1 VKATGQHEAAA
12 LAALDPDALIDDA
25 AAFLRVPS
33 TTGQERAALEALA
46 GLAAANGLPAEL
58 HRHDLAALRAHPD
71 HPGEEAPRAEL
82 WGLTVTLEAA
92 VPGAPRLAIDGHVDV
107 VPPGSVAWADGDPW
121 SGAVRDGFL
130 YGRGSADMKGAVV
143 ASLHALAAARE
154 LAHGEVVLLAVGS
167 EEDGGLGTF
176 AALQRDGRF
185 DACLIP
191 EPTGFD
197 VVCAQAGALT
207 FAGEVR
213 GVAAHAARRLEG
225 VSAIDRYLPVHAALA
240 AHERRLNQRVE
251 HELMAALELPYP
263 LLVGRLDAGEW
274 SSSVP
279 DRLRFAGR
287 APVRVGE
294 DVEAARRGVERAIAG
309 AAPGDGPPVELTWPG
324 GQFASG
330 ETPPG
335 APFAVLVRRAVAA
348 ELGRDARV
356 AGVPWGADLRLW
368 TARGVPCVMA
378 GPRGIERA
386 HAVDERVAIEDL
398 AATARIAVRV
408 IADMAGGPADL
419 PL

>member
-1 VKATGQHEAAA
+1 
-12 LAALDPDALIDDA
+12 
-25 AAFLRVPS
+25 
-33 TTGQERAALEALA
+33 
-46 GLAAANGLPAEL
+46 
-58 HRHDLAALRAHPD
+58 
-71 HPGEEAPRAEL
+71 
-82 WGLTVTLEAA
+82 
-92 VPGAPRLAIDGHVDV
+92 
-107 VPPGSVAWADGDPW
+107 
-121 SGAVRDGFL
+121 
-130 YGRGSADMKGAVV
+130 
-143 ASLHALAAARE
+143 
-154 LAHGEVVLLAVGS
+154 
-167 EEDGGLGTF
+167 
-176 AALQRDGRF
+176 
-185 DACLIP
+185 
-191 EPTGFD
+191 
-197 VVCAQAGALT
+197 
-207 FAGEVR
+207 VR
-213 GVAAHAARRLEG
+213 GVAAHAARRLDG

-240 AHERRLNQRVE
+240 AHERRLNERVE

-309 AAPGDGPPVELTWPG
+309 AAPGGGPPVELTWPG

-408 IADMAGGPADL
+408 IADMAGGPA
-419 PL
+419 